1 MQKHSFSLIA
11 FLISVGCYAQD
22 TYRALFLGNSYTYV
36 NNLPQMI
43 TDMAASTGNVFIY
56 DSNAPGGYTLQGHS
70 SNATSLAKIAI
81 GNWDYVV
88 FQEQSQL
95 PSFPISQV
103 QTDVFPFAKMLDST
117 INADNPCAE
126 TVFYM
131 TWGRKNGDASNCA
144 SWPPVCT
151 YAGMDSLLDLRYR
164 MMADSNN
171 AIVSPVG
178 RVWNYV
184 RQLYPSLE
192 LYQPDESHP
201 SVAGTY
207 VAACTFYTVMF
218 RKDPTAITFNSTLTP
233 TDAANIR
240 AAAKLIVFDSLM
252 NWHVGEYD
260 PIASFNAVV
269 SGTNQVSFT
278 NVSTNASSFLWY
290 FGDGDSSLVSNPIHV
305 YPTGGTYTVT
315 FIATHCGISDTLV
328 QAITATP
335 TAISPLEQVSA
346 SFYIYPNPA
355 STSITI
361 NHPFKGSLNYRIV
374 NVLGAK
380 QKTGVLDKPEYS
392 IELAALEDGVYFIQM
407 YQNKRLLGQQKFVKI
422 TE

>member
-1 MQKHSFSLIA
+1 MQKYSVSLITLLVA
-11 FLISVGCYAQD
+11 VGCYAQD
-22 TYRALFLGNSYTYV
+22 TYRTLFIGNSYTYV
-36 NNLPQMI
+36 NNLPQMVA
-43 TDMAASTGNVFIY
+43 DMATSTGDVFIY

-70 SNATSLAKIAI
+70 SNATSLAKIAL

-88 FQEQSQL
+88 LQEQSQL

-117 INADNPCAE
+117 INVDNPCAE

-218 RKDPTAITFNSTLTP
+218 RKDPSAISFNSTLTA

-260 PIASFNAVV
+260 PAASFNAVV
-269 SGTNQVSFT
+269 TGTNQVSFT
-278 NVSTNASSFLWY
+278 NTSVNATSYMWY
-290 FGDGDSSLVSNPIHV
+290 FGDGDSSVVVNPIHL
-305 YPTGGTYTVT
+305 YPTNGTYTVT

-328 QAITATP
+328 QTITATP
-335 TAISPLEQVSA
+335 TAISSIEQSNA
-346 SFYIYPNPA
+346 SFYLYPNPA
-355 STSITI
+355 SYSITLSHHF
-361 NHPFKGSLNYRIV
+361 NGEVNYQIV
-374 NVLGAK
+374 NVLGTII
-380 QKTGVLDKPEYS
+380 KTGLLDKSERK
-392 IELAALEDGVYFIQM
+392 IETAVLEEGIYFIQL
-407 YQNKRLLGQQKFVKI
+407 YQSDRLLGQQKFVK
-422 TE
+422 TRF

>member
-1 MQKHSFSLIA
+1 MQKYSISLIA

-43 TDMAASTGNVFIY
+43 TDMATSTGDVFIY

-88 FQEQSQL
+88 LQEQSQL

-117 INADNPCAE
+117 INADNPCVE

-218 RKDPTAITFNSTLTP
+218 RKDPTDITFNSTLTP

-240 AAAKLIVFDSLM
+240 AGDALWGHRPEVVGNAA
-252 NWHVGEYD
+252 E
-260 PIASFNAVV
+260 
-269 SGTNQVSFT
+269 
-278 NVSTNASSFLWY
+278 
-290 FGDGDSSLVSNPIHV
+290 
-305 YPTGGTYTVT
+305 
-315 FIATHCGISDTLV
+315 
-328 QAITATP
+328 
-335 TAISPLEQVSA
+335 
-346 SFYIYPNPA
+346 
-355 STSITI
+355 
-361 NHPFKGSLNYRIV
+361 
-374 NVLGAK
+374 
-380 QKTGVLDKPEYS
+380 
-392 IELAALEDGVYFIQM
+392 EDGSGLARTRQH
-407 YQNKRLLGQQKFVKI
+407 
-422 TE
+422 